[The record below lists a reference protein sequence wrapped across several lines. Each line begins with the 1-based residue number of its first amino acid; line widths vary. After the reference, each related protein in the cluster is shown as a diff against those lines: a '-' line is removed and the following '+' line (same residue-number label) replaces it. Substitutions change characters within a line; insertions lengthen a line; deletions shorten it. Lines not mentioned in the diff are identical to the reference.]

1 MGVKRMEKVFEDIVM
16 VLILVYIGVMG
27 MKG

>member
-1 MGVKRMEKVFEDIVM
+1 MGVNRMEKVFEDIVI
-16 VLILVYIGVMG
+16 VLILVYMGVMG